1 MRQFKHFVIQFCLLI
16 FGFFFIGDYM
26 QSAASENGEYIE
38 SERWE
43 YMDSS
48 NNLYSFDGIDLTYQT
63 APTIDSNSGA
73 VTGADYKSLVVEEEL
88 YSMVVKQRDLFIKN
102 YQPESAP
109 KGRHKG
115 TSLIKMNRS
124 HYFIPASEEQESFE
138 ALLHKS
144 IE

>member
-1 MRQFKHFVIQFCLLI
+1 
-16 FGFFFIGDYM
+16 M